1 MLWDL
6 VEFQWVSYGFMRY
19 WNGIRCHEM
28 RSQTRAVERHQR
40 CATHAWPKH
49 PGGSS
54 KSTVNFCDARSHFA
68 GRRFSVQKYWAT
80 WTRLHLH
87 VPYGL
92 STCKEP
98 QCMSLLWID
107 LNWIAWN
114 CRGVLQWTVSSWFFV
129 IKLPTRPVWHPPSLP
144 SCSKFSKSFLVGPK
158 SARPNSLTKAWEG
171 WILSSRGIYSGFLGF
186 RAHVHLALKGTLF
199 EAGNSWGKKA
209 SSFAFWRCDS
219 SNGKRHV
226 QRQISM
232 ILSFA

>member
-1 MLWDL
+1 MR
-6 VEFQWVSYGFMRY
+6 SYGISMGFI
-19 WNGIRCHEM
+19 WFHEILEWDKVSWDAS
-28 RSQTRAVERHQR
+28 RQTRAVKRHQR

-144 SCSKFSKSFLVGPK
+144 SCSRFSKSFLVGPK

-171 WILSSRGIYSGFLGF
+171 WILSSRGIYSEFLGF
-186 RAHVHLALKGTLF
+186 RAHVAHVLLALKGTLF
-199 EAGNSWGKKA
+199 EVGNLWVKKRVPMRFDGPTVPMG
-209 SSFAFWRCDS
+209 FA
-219 SNGKRHV
+219 
-226 QRQISM
+226 
-232 ILSFA
+232 